1 MRIARQSLVV
11 DAAQDAGLTFDGG
24 ERESSMLRWAIAF
37 FVVAILAA
45 ALGFGGIAGDAA
57 GLAKIC
63 FLIFLVLAVLSLV
76 FGRGR
81 VA

>member
-1 MRIARQSLVV
+1 MHAAEQLLVRPRTS
-11 DAAQDAGLTFDGG
+11 AGVFDGG
-24 ERESSMLRWAIAF
+24 ERENLMLRWAIGF

-45 ALGFGGIAGDAA
+45 FLGFGGIAGDAA
-57 GLAKIC
+57 VLAKIC
-63 FLIFLVLAVLSLV
+63 FLIFLVLAVVSLI